1 MTADSN
7 TAIDIQVS
15 FIVSAL
21 DAMRTLELTFVPVLL
36 RYAARRYLV
45 AIEATKTMMVGI
57 EYSTSSGTKIFSIDS
72 IIICKPTAMMTMAM
86 IMVDIRSIFALWFES
101 LWWLANFSQTMM
113 INPETESVK
122 LWIASEI
129 IAMELDNSPTI
140 MLNTASKK
148 FIAIKI

>member
-1 MTADSN
+1 
-7 TAIDIQVS
+7 
-15 FIVSAL
+15 
-21 DAMRTLELTFVPVLL
+21 
-36 RYAARRYLV
+36 
-45 AIEATKTMMVGI
+45 
-57 EYSTSSGTKIFSIDS
+57 
-72 IIICKPTAMMTMAM
+72 MTMAM